1 MPIVTVNGVCL
12 HYLNHPAE
20 HATSVDSPPVLLLAG
35 MASDSASWQPVIE
48 PLRQQFD
55 LLIPDNRCTG
65 RTTPSDVESSR
76 ESMVTDILCLLD
88 ELHIERVSIVGHSMG
103 AMLGWALACTAPE
116 RVAHLISAAALPR
129 ILPARIALFR
139 TLQALRSTSNEA
151 DWFALLY
158 HFLFKPDFFDN
169 PAVVKAALA
178 GSMNYP
184 CKQGLSAFSR
194 QVDALESFLPPLP
207 LEQVSCP
214 VTLMT
219 GSHDMLLT
227 PRTLHT
233 FGEAHPHMPTH
244 IVEDAAHA
252 LHWEQ
257 PEAFVRIVRG
267 ALALE

>member
-1 MPIVTVNGVCL
+1 M
-12 HYLNHPAE
+12 
-20 HATSVDSPPVLLLAG
+20 
-35 MASDSASWQPVIE
+35 
-48 PLRQQFD
+48 
-55 LLIPDNRCTG
+55 
-65 RTTPSDVESSR
+65 
-76 ESMVTDILCLLD
+76 
-88 ELHIERVSIVGHSMG
+88 
-103 AMLGWALACTAPE
+103 
-116 RVAHLISAAALPR
+116 
-129 ILPARIALFR
+129 
-139 TLQALRSTSNEA
+139 
-151 DWFALLY
+151 
-158 HFLFKPDFFDN
+158 
-169 PAVVKAALA
+169 VKAALA

-194 QVDALESFLPPLP
+194 QVDALESFLPSLP

-233 FGEAHPHMPTH
+233 FGEAHPHMQTH